1 MTNRCPVCGSSRTD
15 CLRESVKGGKVKK
28 GAAIRVLSCGA
39 CDLVFLET
47 WDDPERVYSFYAEDQ
62 YVFAPDHYQGPP
74 PKFNDYELYL
84 QEVEPFLRPDAS
96 ILDIG
101 CGDGTFLR
109 AVKDRVGKVQG
120 LEITQA
126 QQERLRRAG
135 IPVWDKPLQEC
146 RPEEPFDIVI
156 MHALL
161 EHIPLIGNF
170 LEDLKRFIRPG
181 SMMFIAVPHGLDPIA
196 SFYDVP
202 AYRDFFFRE
211 YHLYYFTETSLRKL
225 MASAG
230 FECVFSPL
238 QAASIANHFH
248 WIHRGRGQ
256 SGSADYTSVKLP
268 SPLLREVTPSGRRFA
283 DILDE
288 VDDFYRLKLQE
299 AGVGDLLHCRAWLPG
314 SPAEKRN

>member
-1 MTNRCPVCGSSRTD
+1 MTNCCPVCGSSRTN
-15 CLRESVKGGKVKK
+15 CLREGVKGGKVKK
-28 GAAIRVLSCGA
+28 EAAIRVFHCSS
-39 CDLVFLET
+39 CDLAFLET
-47 WDDPERVYSFYAEDQ
+47 WDDPERVYGFYSGDQ
-62 YVFAPDHYQGPP
+62 YVFSPDQYQGPP
-74 PKFNDYELYL
+74 PKFNDYEVYL
-84 QEVEPFLRPDAS
+84 QDVEPFLRSDAS

-120 LEITQA
+120 IEITQA
-126 QQERLRRAG
+126 QLKELRRAG

-146 RPEEPFDIVI
+146 RPDEPFDIVI

-161 EHIPLIGNF
+161 EHIPRVVDF

-181 SMMFIAVPHGLDPIA
+181 SMVFIAVPHGLDPIA

-211 YHLYYFTETSLRKL
+211 YHLYYFTEKSLQKL
-225 MASAG
+225 LTKAG
-230 FECVFSPL
+230 FECVFTPH
-238 QAASIANHFH
+238 QAASITNHFH
-248 WIHRGRGQ
+248 WIHMAKGQ
-256 SGSADYTSVKLP
+256 SGSADYTSVKLS
-268 SPLLREVTPSGRRFA
+268 SPLLREVTPGGRKFT
-283 DILDE
+283 DILAD

-314 SPAEKRN
+314 SPAEKRD